1 MLGKLILEDGSEYT
15 GEVFGAPVSSAGETV
30 FSTAVTGYTES
41 LSDPSYSGQILT
53 LTFPLI
59 GNYGIPGKERA
70 DKIAKYFESDKVQA
84 AGLVVN
90 NYSPEYSHWNAERSL
105 SDWLQEYGVPGLS
118 GIDTRAL
125 TKKLREKGSLLGKI
139 VVDDDIPFFDPDKHD
154 LLDKVTVEKVEE
166 SGNGKYKVM
175 LVDCGSKTNIIRC
188 LIGRDATVIR
198 VPWNYD
204 FASEDY
210 DGLFISNGP
219 GNPKRAGVV
228 IENLKKAFQKEKPI
242 MGICLGHQ
250 LMALAT
256 GADTYKMKYGHRS
269 HNQPVLLSGTNN
281 AFITSQNHGYVVDN
295 PTIPDDWEH
304 YFINLNDGTNEGLR
318 HKTLPYLSV
327 QFHPEASSGPTDTGF
342 LFDEFMNLVKRGKQG

>member
-15 GEVFGAPVSSAGETV
+15 GEVFGAPVSSSGETV

-154 LLDKVTVEKVEE
+154 LLDKVTVENVEE

-198 VPWNYD
+198 VPWNHD

-228 IENLKKAFQKEKPI
+228 IEDQRTRVCRGRLIAES
-242 MGICLGHQ
+242 
-250 LMALAT
+250 ALA
-256 GADTYKMKYGHRS
+256 
-269 HNQPVLLSGTNN
+269 
-281 AFITSQNHGYVVDN
+281 GYRF
-295 PTIPDDWEH
+295 PK
-304 YFINLNDGTNEGLR
+304 F
-318 HKTLPYLSV
+318 
-327 QFHPEASSGPTDTGF
+327 ASKWAGCII
-342 LFDEFMNLVKRGKQG
+342 